1 MMVSNDQIYEDL
13 KLCLSL
19 SDPNFEL
26 LNEYKGVPFIGKAT
40 YVSITEDSIQLIV
53 QPPASI
59 CLQLEGRTFLL
70 SDGLFE
76 PIEAQVLSFDIQTG
90 AVDLGSLE
98 YAGSKFWN
106 RREVRVEPEEPF
118 AVDITRE
125 GQTTIGRL
133 VDVSMS
139 GIGVAVTPLETEPER
154 GEKVDLILSL
164 PEGDVTLPGEICSI
178 SEVDSELRLGIEF
191 PGNVPEKRA
200 VVQYVLH
207 RREQIR
213 AELNEL
219 YTKEYKAQTQNS

>member
-1 MMVSNDQIYEDL
+1 MVSNDQIYEDL

-40 YVSITEDSIQLIV
+40 YVSISEDSIQLIV

-76 PIEAQVLSFDIQTG
+76 PIEAQVSSFDIQTG

-106 RREVRVEPEEPF
+106 RREVRVVPEEPY

-125 GQTTIGRL
+125 EQIITGHL

-139 GIGVAVTPLETEPER
+139 GIGVAVTPLDPEPER
-154 GEKVDLILSL
+154 GQKVDLILSL
-164 PEGDVTLPGEICSI
+164 PEGKVNLPGEICSL
-178 SEVDSELRLGIEF
+178 SEVDGELRLGIEF

-200 VVQYVLH
+200 VIQYVLH
-207 RREQIR
+207 RREHIR
-213 AELNEL
+213 ADLKEL
-219 YTKEYKAQTQNS
+219 YDKEYQAKTQL